1 MRQVI
6 KLLAHTEIDRE
17 KWDHCISQ
25 SAFETIYPYSWYLDL
40 VSPGWDALV
49 LDDFRAVMPLTWT
62 KKMGFRLLLQPVLA
76 QQLGVFTR
84 DSPGTALL
92 EGFLDNIPA
101 RFRYIDIC
109 LNKKNRDIPGKW
121 DSIERHNYE
130 LDLSV
135 PEDSYN
141 TNTRRNL
148 QKGQTQD
155 FDFRSISTKEYLY
168 LKFHGIRETRPAVR
182 WSYLE
187 NLFEGLLRLKKAEI
201 FGLFREDE
209 LQAAAILGYAVS
221 RTIYLNGCNSDAGKE
236 NRAMF
241 VLMDR
246 LISRS
251 RGAEKIFDF
260 EGSNIPGVARFYEG
274 FGGKRTIY
282 PRIVK
287 TSFPFLRKV
296 N

>member
-1 MRQVI
+1 VI
-6 KLLAHTEIDRE
+6 KLLGHTEIDRE
-17 KWDHCISQ
+17 QWDYCISH
-25 SAFETIYPYSWYLDL
+25 SVFETIYPYSWYLDL

-76 QQLGVFTR
+76 QQLGIFSR
-84 DSPGTALL
+84 DSLDTPLL
-92 EGFLDNIPA
+92 EEFLDNIPA

-109 LNKKNRDIPGKW
+109 LNKKNVDITGKW
-121 DSIERHNYE
+121 DSFERHNYE

-148 QKGQTQD
+148 QKGQSQD
-155 FDFRSISTKEYLY
+155 FDFRSISAGEYLY
-168 LKFHGIRETRPAVR
+168 LKFHGIKDARPAVR

-201 FGLFREDE
+201 FGLFRGDD

-241 VLMDR
+241 VLMDK
-246 LISRS
+246 LISQL
-251 RGAEKIFDF
+251 RGADRIFDF

-282 PRIVK
+282 QRIVK
-287 TSFPFLRKV
+287 TSFPFLRQIK
-296 N
+296 

>member
-1 MRQVI
+1 MI
-6 KLLAHTEIDRE
+6 KLLVHTEIDRE
-17 KWDHCISQ
+17 KWDHCIGHSV
-25 SAFETIYPYSWYLDL
+25 FETIYPYSWYLDL

-76 QQLGVFTR
+76 QQLGIFSR
-84 DSPGTALL
+84 DSLDTALL
-92 EGFLDNIPA
+92 EEFLENIPA

-109 LNKKNRDIPGKW
+109 LNNENGDIPGKW
-121 DSIERHNYE
+121 DSFERHNYE

-148 QKGQTQD
+148 QKGQSQD
-155 FDFRSISTKEYLY
+155 FDFRSISASEYLY
-168 LKFHGIRETRPAVR
+168 LKFHGIMDARPAVR

-201 FGLFREDE
+201 FGLFRGDD

-241 VLMDR
+241 VLMDK
-246 LISRS
+246 LILQL
-251 RGAEKIFDF
+251 RGADRIFDF

-287 TSFPFLRKV
+287 TSFPFLRKIK
-296 N
+296 

>member
-1 MRQVI
+1 MI
-6 KLLAHTEIDRE
+6 KLLVHTEIDRE
-17 KWDHCISQ
+17 KWDHCISH
-25 SAFETIYPYSWYLDL
+25 SVFETIYPYSWYLDL

-62 KKMGFRLLLQPVLA
+62 KKMGFSLLLQPVLA
-76 QQLGVFTR
+76 QQLGIFSR
-84 DSPGTALL
+84 DSLDTPLL
-92 EGFLDNIPA
+92 EKFLDNIPV

-109 LNKKNRDIPGKW
+109 LNNENVDIPEKW
-121 DSIERHNYE
+121 DSFERQNYE

-148 QKGQTQD
+148 QKGQSQE
-155 FDFRSISTKEYLY
+155 FDFRSISAGEYLY
-168 LKFHGIRETRPAVR
+168 LKFHGIKDARPAVR

-201 FGLFREDE
+201 FGLFRGDD

-241 VLMDR
+241 VLMDK
-246 LISRS
+246 LISQL
-251 RGAEKIFDF
+251 RGTVRIFDF

-287 TSFPFLRKV
+287 TSFPFLRKIK
-296 N
+296 

>member
-84 DSPGTALL
+84 DSPGTTLL

-155 FDFRSISTKEYLY
+155 FDFRSISNKEYL
-168 LKFHGIRETRPAVR
+168 
-182 WSYLE
+182 S
-187 NLFEGLLRLKKAEI
+187 EI